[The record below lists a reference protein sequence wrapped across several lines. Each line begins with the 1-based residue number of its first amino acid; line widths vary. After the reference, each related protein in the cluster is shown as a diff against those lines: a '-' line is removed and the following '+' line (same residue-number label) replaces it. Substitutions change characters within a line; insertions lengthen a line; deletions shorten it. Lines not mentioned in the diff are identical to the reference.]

1 MQQKITSTTVKGFII
16 GLIMIAFSLTVS
28 FLGLQSNSIFQW
40 FGYGIFL
47 IGIILAIS
55 QYGKQLNYN
64 SKFGDYF
71 AHGFK
76 VSAVV
81 TLLMIVFLIIFMTV
95 FPEFKDKAM
104 DEARK
109 SMNAKNNL
117 SEEQIEKA
125 IDITRKFFMVF
136 LIGGAL
142 LGYLLFGAIASLIG
156 AAITKKDPQPFQDIN
171 QIGE

>member
-1 MQQKITSTTVKGFII
+1 
-16 GLIMIAFSLTVS
+16 
-28 FLGLQSNSIFQW
+28 
-40 FGYGIFL
+40 
-47 IGIILAIS
+47 
-55 QYGKQLNYN
+55 
-64 SKFGDYF
+64 
-71 AHGFK
+71 
-76 VSAVV
+76 
-81 TLLMIVFLIIFMTV
+81 MTV

>member
-109 SMNAKNNL
+109 GMTTKNL

>member
-16 GLIMIAFSLTVS
+16 GLIMIALSLTVS

-40 FGYGIFL
+40 LGYGIFL

-109 SMNAKNNL
+109 GMTTKNL

>member
-28 FLGLQSNSIFQW
+28 FLDLQSNSIFQW
-40 FGYGIFL
+40 LGYGIFL

-109 SMNAKNNL
+109 GMTTKNL

>member
-40 FGYGIFL
+40 LGYGIFL

-109 SMNAKNNL
+109 GMTTKNL

>member
-95 FPEFKDKAM
+95 FPEFKDKTM

-109 SMNAKNNL
+109 GMTTKNL

>member
-40 FGYGIFL
+40 LGYGIFL

-81 TLLMIVFLIIFMTV
+81 TLLMIVFLIIFITV

-109 SMNAKNNL
+109 SMTTKNL